1 MCPVTVVGSSCLM
14 LRIWR
19 QPMSTQVTVTLCD
32 EVYGRAERLAEVSQR
47 DVADLLSEVIVVSLP
62 ELRLQGESSTP
73 GASLTDAQVLAL
85 SDLQLTPSQDRR
97 FSALLERQQAGTAT
111 ETERSELASLMQLYQ
126 ESLLRKALALQEAV
140 RRGLREPLRA

>member
-1 MCPVTVVGSSCLM
+1 
-14 LRIWR
+14 
-19 QPMSTQVTVTLCD
+19 MSIQVTVTLTD

-62 ELRLQGESSTP
+62 ELRLQGGPSTP
-73 GASLTDAQVLAL
+73 EESLTDAQILAL
-85 SDLQLTPSQDRR
+85 TDLQLTPSQDLR
-97 FSALLERQQAGTAT
+97 FSALLERQQSGTAT

-126 ESLLRKALALQEAV
+126 ERLLRKALALQEAV